1 MAGKRIQ
8 LELPDELHAQ
18 LARVG
23 ESMGISNLDEAALVG
38 LAQWL
43 SERTAELDD
52 KDPSQKYLV
61 NEALDE
67 LLEKKK

>member
-8 LELPDELHAQ
+8 LDLPDELYAQ
-18 LARVG
+18 LVRVG
-23 ESMGISNLDEAALVG
+23 ESMGISNPDEAALVG

-43 SERTAELDD
+43 SQRVSELDD

-67 LLEKKK
+67 LLEKQK

>member
-1 MAGKRIQ
+1 MASNRIQ
-8 LELPDELHAQ
+8 LELPDELYAQ
-18 LARVG
+18 LVRVG
-23 ESMGISNLDEAALVG
+23 ESMGISNPGETATVG

-43 SERTAELDD
+43 AQRIAKLDD

-67 LLEKKK
+67 LLEKHK

>member
-1 MAGKRIQ
+1 MAGKRIK
-8 LELPDELHAQ
+8 LDLPDELYAQ
-18 LARVG
+18 LVRVG
-23 ESMGISNLDEAALVG
+23 ESMGISNPDEAALVG

-43 SERTAELDD
+43 SQRVSELDD

-67 LLEKKK
+67 LLQKQK

>member
-1 MAGKRIQ
+1 MADKRIQ
-8 LELPDELHAQ
+8 LELPDELFAQ
-18 LARVG
+18 LERVG
-23 ESMGISNLDEAALVG
+23 ESMGISNLNEVALVG

-43 SERTAELDD
+43 SQRVAELDD

-67 LLEKKK
+67 LVEKQK

>member
-8 LELPDELHAQ
+8 LDLPDELYAQ
-18 LARVG
+18 LVRVG
-23 ESMGISNLDEAALVG
+23 ESMGISNPDEAALVG

-43 SERTAELDD
+43 SQRVSELDD

-67 LLEKKK
+67 LLQKQK